1 LSLLAD
7 MLSKI
12 KHKEQ
17 QGVIPP
23 NLTQVVQRASGKRKI
38 ETRIKVILLV
48 ALLLI
53 ACGFGTIYFT
63 NSYLKSVS
71 PAPVIRHAQ
80 EPVNIEKSQA
90 PTTGINSPVTKTE
103 TVVQGATAIQPA
115 KVEPVQEIKKEAKTA
130 SRPSPVLKEIPKQED
145 KKPFISTDIARDRQ
159 QRDNAA
165 STTIAIAKKT
175 PQSEKSR
182 KISDLDETSKNEKDV
197 ALYTAKS
204 YEQNKNYGQAITHY
218 KKALEKDTRNYLIM
232 NNLAS
237 VLIKTGSFKESIPY
251 SMDALTV
258 QKNYVPS
265 LVNLGIAN
273 IQLGN
278 MTEGEM
284 YLLKAKSIEPSN
296 KTVLFNLGLL
306 YEKASNFQESLT
318 AFQKLADMK
327 EAGGYLGVARI
338 LEKQGNR
345 VEAEKIYK
353 EILSIDNIDPA
364 ARQLAN
370 ERLQVIGSR

>member
-1 LSLLAD
+1 

-23 NLTQVVQRASGKRKI
+23 NLAHVVQRASGKQKV
-38 ETRIKVILLV
+38 ETRIKVVLLI

-63 NSYLKSVS
+63 NRYLKSVS

-103 TVVQGATAIQPA
+103 TVVQAATAIQPA
-115 KVEPVQEIKKEAKTA
+115 KVEPVQEIKKEAKAA
-130 SRPSPVLKEIPKQED
+130 SRPSPVLKEIPKQENPT
-145 KKPFISTDIARDRQ
+145 PFLPSDVAKDRQ
-159 QRDNAA
+159 QGD
-165 STTIAIAKKT
+165 TTTRTTVAVVKKT

-237 VLIKTGSFKESIPY
+237 VLIKTGSFKESIQY

-258 QKNYVPS
+258 QKTYVPS
-265 LVNLGIAN
+265 FVNLGIAN

-284 YLLKAKSIEPSN
+284 YLLKAKSLEQSN

-306 YEKASNFQESLT
+306 YEKTSNYPESLT
-318 AFQKLADMK
+318 AFQRLADMQDP
-327 EAGGYLGVARI
+327 GGYLGMARI

-345 VEAEKIYK
+345 AEAEKIYK
-353 EILSIDNIDPA
+353 EILSMDNVDPA
-364 ARQLAN
+364 TRQMAS
-370 ERLQVIGSR
+370 ERLQAIGSR

>member
-1 LSLLAD
+1 
-7 MLSKI
+7 
-12 KHKEQ
+12 
-17 QGVIPP
+17 
-23 NLTQVVQRASGKRKI
+23 
-38 ETRIKVILLV
+38 
-48 ALLLI
+48 
-53 ACGFGTIYFT
+53 
-63 NSYLKSVS
+63 
-71 PAPVIRHAQ
+71 
-80 EPVNIEKSQA
+80 
-90 PTTGINSPVTKTE
+90 
-103 TVVQGATAIQPA
+103 
-115 KVEPVQEIKKEAKTA
+115 
-130 SRPSPVLKEIPKQED
+130 LKEILKQED

>member
-7 MLSKI
+7 LLSKI

-17 QGVIPP
+17 QGAIPP
-23 NLTQVVQRASGKRKI
+23 NLAQVVQRASGKRKV
-38 ETRIKVILLV
+38 ETRIKVVLLV
-48 ALLLI
+48 VLLLV

-63 NSYLKSVS
+63 NRYLKPVS
-71 PAPVIRHAQ
+71 TAIVSQRVQ
-80 EPVNIEKSQA
+80 EPENIQA
-90 PTTGINSPVTKTE
+90 GSVPVTEINTPAAKTE
-103 TVVQGATAIQPA
+103 TVVQPTTTAQST
-115 KVEPVQEIKKEAKTA
+115 KVEPVLETKKEPKAT
-130 SRPSPVLKEIPKQED
+130 SHPSPVLKEIPKQENST
-145 KKPFISTDIARDRQ
+145 PFLPSDVAKDRQ
-159 QRDNAA
+159 QRDNATH
-165 STTIAIAKKT
+165 STVAAIKKI
-175 PQSEKSR
+175 PQSEKTR
-182 KISDLDETSKNEKDV
+182 KISDPDETSKNEKDV

-204 YEQNKNYGQAITHY
+204 YEQNKNYGEAITHY

-251 SMDALTV
+251 SMDALAV

-278 MTEGEM
+278 MTEGEL
-284 YLLKAKSIEPSN
+284 YLLKAKSLEQSN

-306 YEKASNFQESLT
+306 YEKTSNYRESLT

-327 EAGGYLGVARI
+327 DTGGYLGVARI
-338 LEKQGNR
+338 HEKQGNR
-345 VEAEKIYK
+345 AEAEKIYK

-364 ARQLAN
+364 TRQLAS
-370 ERLQVIGSR
+370 ERLQVISNR

>member
-1 LSLLAD
+1 

-23 NLTQVVQRASGKRKI
+23 NLAQVVQRASGKQKV
-38 ETRIKVILLV
+38 ETRIKVVLLV
-48 ALLLI
+48 ALLVV

-63 NSYLKSVS
+63 NRYLKPAS
-71 PAPVIRHAQ
+71 PAIVNQRVQ
-80 EPVNIEKSQA
+80 EPENIQTSQA
-90 PTTGINSPVTKTE
+90 PTTEKNTPLTKVE
-103 TVVQGATAIQPA
+103 TVVQPATAAQPS
-115 KVEPVQEIKKEAKTA
+115 KVEPVQETKKEVKAA
-130 SRPSPVLKEIPKQED
+130 SHPSPVLKEIPKQED
-145 KKPFISTDIARDRQ
+145 KTPFLSSDVAKDRQ
-159 QRDNAA
+159 QRDNTTRTAA
-165 STTIAIAKKT
+165 APTKKT

-182 KISDLDETSKNEKDV
+182 KISGLDENSKNEKDV
-197 ALYTAKS
+197 ALYTART

-218 KKALEKDTRNYLIM
+218 KNALEKDTRNYLIM
-232 NNLAS
+232 NNLAN

-251 SMDALTV
+251 LMDALTV

-278 MTEGEM
+278 TTEGEM

-318 AFQKLADMK
+318 AFQRLADMK

-345 VEAEKIYK
+345 TEAEKIYK
-353 EILSIDNIDPA
+353 EILSIDNIDPTTK
-364 ARQLAN
+364 QLAS
-370 ERLQVIGSR
+370 ERLQVIGNR